1 MYNGFSNIPKIEDG
15 IGEKVG
21 MVAFLSTTFATGIIW
36 ALIKGWKLALVCLA
50 PLPLQ
55 TGVMG
60 AITWVMFLNE

>member
-1 MYNGFSNIPKIEDG
+1 
-15 IGEKVG
+15 

-60 AITWVMFLNE
+60 AITWVMFLDE